1 MPIVMFSY
9 EHDVDMSSFV
19 STNAIMVPFAYSYI
33 ITVSC
38 SFAALEPAYNSWS
51 SRPMS
56 DRPGISESRYF
67 LEGYIDCP
75 SDGKPSCT

>member
-19 STNAIMVPFAYSYI
+19 SKNAIMVPFAYSYI
-33 ITVSC
+33 ITASC

-56 DRPGISESRYF
+56 DRPGISETRYF
-67 LEGYIDCP
+67 LAVSYTHLTLPTKLEV
-75 SDGKPSCT
+75 